1 MDFETSVK
9 MEIYQTIV
17 QTTQAPSA
25 PDVARSLHRT
35 VAEVQSAFQR
45 LSEKR
50 LLVLE
55 PVDSSRIR
63 MAPPFS
69 GVETR
74 HTTVVDGKSYFAN
87 CAWDALGVAAALHR
101 DANIFSSCA
110 DCGEAMTFLVRDGAP
125 LPQACAV
132 HFAVPAAQWFD
143 NIIYT

>member
-1 MDFETSVK
+1 MDFDTTVK

-25 PDVARSLHRT
+25 PAVARSLQRP
-35 VAEVQSAFQR
+35 VAEVQAAFLR

-69 GVETR
+69 GVETP
-74 HTTVVDGKSYFAN
+74 HSVVMDGKSYFAN
-87 CAWDALGVAAALHR
+87 CAWDALGVAVALHH
-101 DANIFSSCA
+101 DADIFSSCA
-110 DCGEAMTFLVRDGAP
+110 DCGEAMTFLVRDGTP

-132 HFAVPAAQWFD
+132 HFAVPAAHWFD
-143 NIIYT
+143 NIIHT

>member
-1 MDFETSVK
+1 MVDFDTSVK

-25 PDVARSLHRT
+25 PAVARSLQRP
-35 VAEVQSAFQR
+35 VAEVQAAFLR

-69 GVETR
+69 GV
-74 HTTVVDGKSYFAN
+74 
-87 CAWDALGVAAALHR
+87 
-101 DANIFSSCA
+101 
-110 DCGEAMTFLVRDGAP
+110 
-125 LPQACAV
+125 
-132 HFAVPAAQWFD
+132 
-143 NIIYT
+143 